1 MDNDVI
7 RIMCPNLRCQRV
19 LGVPEHA
26 RGKLIRCRSCC
37 CNIRVPEERE
47 QIVQGKLAD
56 EDAMVKKSA

>member
-7 RIMCPNLRCQRV
+7 RIMCPNLRCQRI

-26 RGKLIRCRSCC
+26 RGKLIRCRSCS
-37 CNIRVPEERE
+37 CNIRVPEVQD

-56 EDAMVKKSA
+56 DHSEVPETA